1 MPPDDDSAPG
11 TVPPARRYT
20 ALAWGVIIVLCA
32 VMVLIHQGRQE
43 APAPG
48 ESDEDTLGL
57 MLMEMQAKYI
67 IYTAHLQ
74 GGGDLLYQSAAQIDT
89 GTIGQRLRFVVLAG
103 ELKGPEEGIGGS
115 ISSMISSG
123 SSGVNPAPRRS
134 R

>member
-1 MPPDDDSAPG
+1 MDPLDRPESPGPRQDALPGGQIELTMPPDDDSAPG
-11 TVPPARRYT
+11 TVPPAPRRYT

-74 GGGDLLYQSAAQIDT
+74 GGGDLLYQSAVQIDT
-89 GTIGQRLRFVVLAG
+89 GTIGQRRD
-103 ELKGPEEGIGGS
+103 S
-115 ISSMISSG
+115 WCW
-123 SSGVNPAPRRS
+123 PAS
-134 R
+134 